1 MFAAVSHVHMMDQ
14 HEELQIELA
23 HRERRRADRLLKALR
38 FEEAIVAHE
47 EATLHLEKARALSND
62 PTVQESLQLQIAF
75 HNRQKQV
82 VCYKQELQRNQQTR
96 HTSILYIRNTADTI
110 ELAEMALPDCADSVG
125 TSTRFKPQDFRES
138 FTKQLHSITDRNDEL
153 LLQIYKTISK
163 SNESINGSTSNLLE
177 NGQVIEELR
186 TNNFEIRR
194 VFDSMAESYDKL
206 QQRNKQLEN
215 EVEILRAK
223 LRLLEK
229 APTSGPDDRAD
240 QSLPEL
246 PPLERPTFEG
256 FSTST
261 TSLFS

>member
-1 MFAAVSHVHMMDQ
+1 MMDQ

-47 EATLHLEKARALSND
+47 EATLHLEKVNFIDNSMLVRYRMIQLFKNLSSCK
-62 PTVQESLQLQIAF
+62 SLFTIVKSRWCAT
-75 HNRQKQV
+75 NRSYNEISKRGIRRF
-82 VCYKQELQRNQQTR
+82 Y
-96 HTSILYIRNTADTI
+96 TSADTI